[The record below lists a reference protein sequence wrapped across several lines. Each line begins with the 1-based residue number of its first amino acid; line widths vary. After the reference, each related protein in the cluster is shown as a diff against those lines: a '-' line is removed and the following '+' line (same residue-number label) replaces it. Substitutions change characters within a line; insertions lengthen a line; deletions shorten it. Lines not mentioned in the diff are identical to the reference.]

1 MSARWPSR
9 GVSTN
14 ASEPAS
20 RTMLAI
26 VFRLD
31 HAGVEIGVPISTG
44 VEGISAAVR
53 VDQIDTAGDGA
64 DTVDDS
70 G

>member
-1 MSARWPSR
+1 LAFSR
-9 GVSTN
+9 RLDQRVG
-14 ASEPAS
+14 ASLS
-20 RTMLAI
+20 HDVRNS
-26 VFRLD
+26 FRLD

-53 VDQIDTAGDGA
+53 VYQIDTAGDGA
-64 DTVDDS
+64 DTVDNS